1 MNILNQTLTAIKPV
15 NHQLPDEAAARIHG
29 VMEGDDT
36 ALGELRSLLLK
47 YLAITEERH
56 PQPPE
61 KCTVICCADH
71 GVSAEGVSAY
81 PPETTVQ
88 MARNYLISR
97 GAAANAF
104 AQYADAEMIVVDMGI
119 AADTSDVPD
128 LINGR
133 IAAGTQNMAQ
143 GPAMTR

>member
-15 NHQLPDEAAARIHG
+15 NHQLPDEAAARIHS

-61 KCTVICCADH
+61 KCTVICCAERH
-71 GVSAEGVSAY
+71 LTTTPAPSVRLAPAPTSIGQSTTIAPLMCAAVVSDRLPVRLAVVTRAWLAL
-81 PPETTVQ
+81 PV
-88 MARNYLISR
+88 
-97 GAAANAF
+97 AA
-104 AQYADAEMIVVDMGI
+104 V
-119 AADTSDVPD
+119 
-128 LINGR
+128 R
-133 IAAGTQNMAQ
+133 
-143 GPAMTR
+143 